1 MRRVSTPGDLK
12 RFIDLPYR
20 MHARD
25 PNWVPPL
32 RMEVAGLLDRARNPF
47 FEHGTAEYF
56 IAERGGQVVGRIAAI
71 HNRLHNEVHQ
81 DKVGFFGFFECAED
95 QVVADALL
103 AAAERWVRDAGLDV
117 LRGPASFS
125 VNDECGLLVDG
136 FDTPNVVM
144 MPHNPP
150 YYQKLLERANFTGA
164 KDLLVYEGGNAAHP
178 IPAPERLVRAVKLML
193 ERHGVVLRPLDMKRF
208 KAEIDIIKR
217 IYNQA
222 WEKNWGFVP
231 MTDAEIDLLAK
242 NFKPVII
249 PEMVIFAEHAGV
261 PVGFGLAI
269 PDLNEALRT
278 NRGGGTVKGALLIL
292 WWMFRK
298 KFTRARIPLLGVIPE
313 FRGKGL
319 DSALYHQVWS
329 KAGDRG
335 IGWGEAGWILE
346 DNPAMKLGLEK
357 MGFVVY
363 KTYRMYDRP
372 VRA

>member
-1 MRRVSTPGDLK
+1 
-12 RFIDLPYR
+12 
-20 MHARD
+20 
-25 PNWVPPL
+25 
-32 RMEVAGLLDRARNPF
+32 MEVGALLDRAKNPF
-47 FEHGTAEYF
+47 FEHATAEYF
-56 IAERGGQVVGRIAAI
+56 LAERGGEVVGRIAAI
-71 HNRLHNEVHQ
+71 HNRLHNEVHE
-81 DKVGFFGFFECAED
+81 DTVGFFGFFECIDD
-95 QVVADALL
+95 QQVATALL
-103 AAAERWVRDAGLDV
+103 AEAERWVKAQGLTV

-136 FDTPNVVM
+136 FQTPNVVM
-144 MPHNPP
+144 MPHNPR
-150 YYQKLLERANFTGA
+150 YYQQLLERAGFRKA
-164 KDLLVYEGGNAAHP
+164 KDLLAYEGGNAARP
-178 IPAPERLVRAVKLML
+178 VPTPERLVRAVKLTL
-193 ERHGVVLRPLDMKRF
+193 ERYGVVLRPLDRKRF
-208 KAEIDIIKR
+208 KAEVDLIKT

-249 PEMVIFAEHAGV
+249 PEMVIFAERNGV

-278 NRGGGTVKGALLIL
+278 NRNGGILKGALLIL

-298 KFTRARIPLLGVIPE
+298 KFTRARVPLLGVVPE

-329 KAGDRG
+329 KAGDQG
-335 IGWGEAGWILE
+335 IGWGEGGWILE

-372 VRA
+372 VSA

>member
-1 MRRVSTPGDLK
+1 
-12 RFIDLPYR
+12 

-32 RMEVAGLLDRARNPF
+32 RMEVATLLDRAKNPF
-47 FEHGTAEYF
+47 FQHATADWF
-56 IAERGGQVVGRIAAI
+56 LAERDGQVVGRIAAI
-71 HNRLHNEVHQ
+71 HNHLHNEVHE
-81 DKVGFFGFFECAED
+81 DKVGFFGFFECVDD
-95 QVVADALL
+95 QGVATRLL
-103 AAAERWVRDAGLDV
+103 AEAERWIRERGLDT

-136 FDTPNVVM
+136 FATPNVVM
-144 MPHNPP
+144 MPHNPR
-150 YYQKLLERANFTGA
+150 YYQRLIEGAGFTKA
-164 KDLLVYEGGNAAHP
+164 KDLLAYQGGNAAHP
-178 IPAPERLVRAVKLML
+178 VDTPDRLKRAVRLIL
-193 ERHGVVLRPLDMKRF
+193 ERYGITVRTLDMSRF
-208 KAEIDIIKR
+208 EAEVDLIKKL
-217 IYNQA
+217 YNEA

-231 MTDAEIDLLAK
+231 MTDAEIELLAK

-249 PEMVIFAEHAGV
+249 PQMVIFAEQQGR

-278 NRGGGTVKGALLIL
+278 NRNGGIVKGALQIL
-292 WWMFRK
+292 WWKLRK

-313 FRGKGL
+313 FRGKGI
-319 DSALYHQVWS
+319 DSALYHEVWA
-329 KAGDRG
+329 KAGTVG
-335 IGWGEAGWILE
+335 IGWGEGGWILE

-363 KTYRMYDRP
+363 KTYRMYDRA

>member
-1 MRRVSTPGDLK
+1 
-12 RFIDLPYR
+12 
-20 MHARD
+20 MHQRD

-32 RMEVAGLLDRARNPF
+32 RMEVGSLLDRTKNPF
-47 FEHGTAEYF
+47 FEHATAEYF
-56 IAERGGQVVGRIAAI
+56 LAERAGVVVGRIAAI
-71 HNRLHNEVHQ
+71 HNRLHNEIHG
-81 DKVGFFGFFECAED
+81 DKVGFFGFFECED
-95 QVVADALL
+95 DPKTAALL
-103 AAAERWVRDAGLDV
+103 FDAADRWIKAQGLDT

-150 YYQKLLERANFTGA
+150 YYARLIEGAGFRKA
-164 KDLLVYEGGNAAHP
+164 KDLLAYEGGNADHP
-178 IPAPERLVRAVKLML
+178 VDTPERLKRAVRITL
-193 ERHGVVLRPLDMKRF
+193 ERNGITLRKLDIKNF
-208 KAEIDIIKR
+208 AAEVDLIKQV
-217 IYNQA
+217 YNAA

-249 PEMVIFAEHAGV
+249 PEMVTFAEKDGRT
-261 PVGFGLAI
+261 VGFGLAI
-269 PDLNEALRT
+269 PDLNEALIG
-278 NRGGGTVKGALLIL
+278 NRDGGIVKGAFLIL

-298 KFTRARIPLLGVIPE
+298 KFTRARIPLLGILPE

-319 DSALYHQVWS
+319 DSALYHEVWA
-329 KAGDRG
+329 KAGEQG
-335 IGWGEAGWILE
+335 IGWGEGGWILE

-357 MGFVVY
+357 MGFRVY
-363 KTYRMYDRP
+363 KTYRMYDRQ

>member
-1 MRRVSTPGDLK
+1 
-12 RFIDLPYR
+12 

-32 RMEVAGLLDRARNPF
+32 RMEVAGLLDRSKNPF
-47 FEHGTAEYF
+47 FQHASAEYF
-56 IAERGGQVVGRIAAI
+56 LAERGGTAVGRIAAI
-71 HNRLHNEVHQ
+71 HNRLHNEVHE
-81 DKVGFFGFFECAED
+81 DKVGFFGFFECADD
-95 QVVADALL
+95 QPASDALL
-103 AAAERWVRDAGLDV
+103 AAAEAWVRAQGLDT

-150 YYQKLLERANFTGA
+150 YYQRLIEGAGFIKA
-164 KDLLVYEGGNAAHP
+164 KDLLAYEGGNAAHP
-178 IPAPERLVRAVKLML
+178 VPTPERLVRAVQLTL
-193 ERHGVVLRPLDMKRF
+193 DRYGVVLRTLDMKRF
-208 KAEIDIIKR
+208 EAEVGLIKT

-249 PEMVIFAEHAGV
+249 PDMVIFAERNGV

-278 NRGGGTVKGALLIL
+278 NRNGGIIKGALLIL
-292 WWMFRK
+292 WWMLRK
-298 KFTRARIPLLGVIPE
+298 KFTRARVPLLGVVPE

-329 KAGDRG
+329 KAGDQG
-335 IGWGEAGWILE
+335 IGWGEGGWILE

-363 KTYRMYDRP
+363 KTYRMYDRK
-372 VRA
+372 VGS

>member
-1 MRRVSTPGDLK
+1 MNTPGDLK
-12 RFIDLPYR
+12 QFIDLPYR
-20 MHARD
+20 ILARD
-25 PNWVPPL
+25 PKWVPPL
-32 RMEVAGLLDRARNPF
+32 RMEVAALLDRAKNPF
-47 FEHGTAEYF
+47 FEHATAEYF
-56 IAERGGQVVGRIAAI
+56 LATRGTEVVGRIAAI
-71 HNRLHNEVHQ
+71 HNRLHNEIHQ
-81 DKVGFFGFFECAED
+81 DKVGFFGFFECADD
-95 QVVADALL
+95 QPTADALL
-103 AAAERWVRDAGLDV
+103 AEAEKWIRAAGLDT

-150 YYQKLLERANFTGA
+150 YYQRLLERAGFTKA
-164 KDLLVYEGGNAAHP
+164 KDLLAYEGGNADHP
-178 IPAPERLVRAVKLML
+178 VDTPERLKRAVRITL
-193 ERHGVVLRPLDMKRF
+193 ERNGITLRKLDMKRF
-208 KAEIDIIKR
+208 AAEVDLIKQ

-249 PEMVIFAEHAGV
+249 PEMVTFAEKDGR

-269 PDLNEALRT
+269 PDLNEALIS
-278 NRGGGTVKGALLIL
+278 NRNGGIVKGALLIL

-298 KFTRARIPLLGVIPE
+298 KFTRARIPLLGVVAD

-319 DSALYHQVWS
+319 DSALYHEVWT
-329 KAGDRG
+329 KAGEQG
-335 IGWGEAGWILE
+335 IGWGEGGWILE

-357 MGFVVY
+357 MGFRVY
-363 KTYRMYDRP
+363 KTYRMYDRT
-372 VRA
+372 VKV